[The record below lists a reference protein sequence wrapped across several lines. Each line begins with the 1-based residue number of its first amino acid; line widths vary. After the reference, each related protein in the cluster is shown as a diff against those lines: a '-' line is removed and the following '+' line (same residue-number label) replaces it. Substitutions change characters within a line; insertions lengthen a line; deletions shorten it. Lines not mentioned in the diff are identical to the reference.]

1 MNEKIKRLIMALV
14 IATCSFIGIFLSH
27 RFFQD
32 TVKKS
37 LIIAGVI
44 FVIAFIGVLLWFY
57 ASNIEKKAKNKIES
71 DTENNL

>member
-14 IATCSFIGIFLSH
+14 IATCSFIEIFLSH

-32 TVKKS
+32 TEKKS

-57 ASNIEKKAKNKIES
+57 ASDIEKRQK
-71 DTENNL
+71 

>member
-32 TVKKS
+32 TEKKS

-57 ASNIEKKAKNKIES
+57 ASDIEKKAKNKIES
-71 DTENNL
+71 DTESNL